1 MTSTRQIGWAAA
13 LAATLLVGACGG
25 DDDEPTPVVTPVVTT
40 LEVPDS
46 AGANSAAFVGYIQA
60 LGANDEAGEP
70 LSVKAGFA
78 VPPDDDTEPSPLS

>member
-1 MTSTRQIGWAAA
+1 MTSIRKIGWAVA

-25 DDDEPTPVVTPVVTT
+25 DDDEATPVVTN

-46 AGANSAAFVGYIQA
+46 AGANSAAFLGYIQG

>member
-25 DDDEPTPVVTPVVTT
+25 DDDEPTPVVTT